1 MTMPSSGGTV
11 SAAPGVSTRS
21 RLRRWGEFVSRFP
34 DLAEMNALDLGGT
47 TAFWEAAPVRPGS
60 LTMLN
65 MTHQACPWA
74 STYSVVGDACDPPAA
89 ARGHGPYD
97 LVIANSVIGHVGG
110 HYRRQAF
117 ADTVRGFA
125 DHHWVQTPYRYFPLD
140 AFFLFPG
147 LMSLPAA
154 MRAQVSLHWPFGTR
168 RAKTHREAV
177 GLVLGVEFLSKTEL
191 RYYFPESDIW
201 PERLAGFTKSIVAVR

>member
-1 MTMPSSGGTV
+1 MS
-11 SAAPGVSTRS
+11 
-21 RLRRWGEFVSRFP
+21 
-34 DLAEMNALDLGGT
+34 
-47 TAFWEAAPVRPGS
+47 
-60 LTMLN
+60 
-65 MTHQACPWA
+65 
-74 STYSVVGDACDPPAA
+74 PA
-89 ARGHGPYD
+89 GLHFNSPFD
-97 LVIANSVIGHVGG
+97 LVISKSVIGHVGG

-117 ADTVRGFA
+117 AETVLRFA

-177 GLVLGVEFLSKTEL
+177 GLVLDVEFLSKTEL

-201 PERLAGFTKSIVAVR
+201 SERLAGLTKSIVAVR